1 MTDRTPSTTR
11 APRWALL
18 PAIAA
23 IALFAGLPAA
33 VAADQQ
39 RSDEAPG
46 DRLSHQVAG
55 ISGDNGDARA
65 QAPAPV
71 VRRHRHAH

>member
-1 MTDRTPSTTR
+1 MNDRTESTVR
-11 APRWALL
+11 ARRWALL

-39 RSDEAPG
+39 RSDEAP
-46 DRLSHQVAG
+46 DSRLSHQMAG
-55 ISGDNGDARA
+55 INSDNGDARA

-71 VRRHRHAH
+71 VRRHHHAR